1 MNIGV
6 VGAGSWGTALA
17 YLLNKNGHNVTIW
30 GYNEDEVIDL
40 NNDRENKRFLPGVML
55 PESLKATNN
64 DEDMKDME
72 MIVLAV
78 PSKAVRQIC
87 ERFKNIFN
95 DGRIIVNVAK
105 GLEEGT
111 LLRLSQVIQEV
122 IPNSKVAIL
131 SGPSH
136 AEEVGKNMA
145 TACVASAYDLQVAKK
160 VQDVFMSVTF
170 RVYTNMDIIGVELG
184 GALKNLIAL
193 AAGASD
199 GCGFGDNTNQDV
211 FMSVTFRVYTNMDI
225 IGVELGGALKNLIAL
240 AAGASDGCGFGDNT
254 KAALMTRGMT
264 EIARLGM
271 AMGAKK
277 ETFSGLTGIGEVIV
291 TCTSMHSRNRR
302 AGILLGQGKSLKET
316 LEEIKMVVEG
326 VNTAKAAYELSIKY
340 NVDMPITNEINQVLY
355 NNKNTKDAV
364 ITLMT
369 RSKTDEQEEPIL
381 LI

>member
-6 VGAGSWGTALA
+6 VGCGSWGTALA

-30 GYNEDEVIDL
+30 GYDKDEVLAIK
-40 NNDRENKRFLPGVML
+40 NDKENKKFLPNVKL
-55 PESLKATNN
+55 PDSLKVTDN
-64 DEDMKDME
+64 DEHMKNME

-78 PSKAVRQIC
+78 PSKAVRETC
-87 ERFKNIFN
+87 ERFKNIFD
-95 DGRIIVNVAK
+95 DGTIIVNVAK
-105 GLEEGT
+105 GIEEGT
-111 LLRLSQVIQEV
+111 LLRLSEVIKQVI
-122 IPNSKVAIL
+122 PKSNVAVL

-145 TACVASAYDLQVAKK
+145 TACVVSAYDVDIAKK
-160 VQDVFMSVTF
+160 VQDTFMST
-170 RVYTNMDIIGVELG
+170 M
-184 GALKNLIAL
+184 
-193 AAGASD
+193 
-199 GCGFGDNTNQDV
+199 
-211 FMSVTFRVYTNMDI
+211 FRVYTNMDI

-271 AMGAKK
+271 ALGAKK
-277 ETFSGLTGIGEVIV
+277 ETFSGLTGIGDLIV

-302 AGILLGQGKSLKET
+302 AGILLGQGKTLKET
-316 LEEIKMVVEG
+316 LDEIKMVVEG
-326 VNTAKAAYELSIKY
+326 VNTAKAAYDLSLKY
-340 NVDMPITNEINQVLY
+340 NVDMPITREINEVLY

-369 RSKTDEQEEPIL
+369 RNKTDEQEEPNL
-381 LI
+381 LN